1 LKESKMAVFLKVIE
15 SEGRKY
21 IAETLRPEE
30 NSS

>member
-1 LKESKMAVFLKVIE
+1 MAVVLKVIE

-30 NSS
+30 DSS